1 MKETHT
7 YNPGPRGD
15 QQTRWR
21 GGESRSE
28 QVKYLDCSSW
38 RALLD
43 EGGLGGGEIKE
54 SCLEKVAFEVS
65 LKE

>member
-1 MKETHT
+1 MNETHT
-7 YNPGPRGD
+7 YNPGPQD

-21 GGESRSE
+21 DGESRSE

-38 RALLD
+38 RALLG
-43 EGGLGGGEIKE
+43 ERVLGGGEIKE
-54 SCLEKVAFEVS
+54 RRLEKVSFEVS